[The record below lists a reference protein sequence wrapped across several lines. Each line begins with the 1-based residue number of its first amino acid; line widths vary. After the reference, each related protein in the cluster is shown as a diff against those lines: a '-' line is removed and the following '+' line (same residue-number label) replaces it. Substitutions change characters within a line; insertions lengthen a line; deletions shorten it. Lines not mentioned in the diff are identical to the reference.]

1 MNHASDAVA
10 PPHAEVVQAGDAIW
24 QRARARSPRCRKS
37 GSVRMAKPATWI
49 RVVAV
54 TMKVVG
60 AVARVRVSGSWSRG
74 CSSRSAFLLRRARA
88 ASLSRHAARPG
99 LAQTTGISGVIGGRR
114 GGVLDVTLGSRMS
127 W

>member
-60 AVARVRVSGSWSRG
+60 RGGPRSGIRQLEQRLFVQVSVPVAAGPGGQPEPACCPSGLGANNRHIR
-74 CSSRSAFLLRRARA
+74 CDRRAPRW
-88 ASLSRHAARPG
+88 S
-99 LAQTTGISGVIGGRR
+99 TGRYAG
-114 GGVLDVTLGSRMS
+114 
-127 W
+127 